1 MNREILRDIKFDVTE
16 EEIFRQLKML
26 DALEDE
32 DYADDVDEVREMFAQ
47 AKEIANP
54 KALFEVLAIESR
66 DEVAGTTCVRDAVF
80 TSPFVYEKLK
90 DVNKVVAYVFTCG
103 TELEEWSKKFADPL
117 QQYWADGIK
126 LVYLGKMAGYMSKYV
141 KEKYF
146 ANSDMSALNP
156 GSLAA
161 WPLSEQAPLFAALG
175 NVKQDTGID
184 LTDSYLMLPSKS
196 GSGVYF
202 SATEHHEN
210 CSLCPIE
217 DCPNRRAKRRI

>member
-1 MNREILRDIKFDVTE
+1 MNREILRDVNFDVTE

-32 DYADDVDEVREMFAQ
+32 DYADDVDEVRGMLAQ

-54 KALFEVLAIESR
+54 KALIEVLAIEAR
-66 DEVAGTTCVRDAVF
+66 DEKLGITCVRDAVF
-80 TSPFVYEKLK
+80 TSSFVFDKLK
-90 DVNKVVAYVFTCG
+90 DVNKIVAYVFTCG
-103 TELEEWSKKFADPL
+103 IELEEWSKMFTDPL
-117 QQYWADGIK
+117 EQYWADGIK
-126 LVYLGKMAGYMSKYV
+126 LVYLGKMGAYMSRYV

-146 ANSDMSALNP
+146 ENSDMSALNP

-161 WPLSEQAPLFAALG
+161 WPLSEQAPLFSALG

-184 LTDSYLMLPSKS
+184 LTDSYLMVPSKS
-196 GSGVYF
+196 GSGIYF
-202 SATEHHEN
+202 SAAEHHEN

-217 DCPNRRAKRRI
+217 DCPNRRAKRKV